1 MEPPPGGCAMAD
13 APVEAPNVRVPLTV
27 LPARPVA
34 RRGSAWKWRAAVLI
48 VVYGAITAHVLH
60 WWITG
65 RSAGR
70 FVLSDSMRTLELGE
84 INPGFLLFAG
94 SLLATALV
102 GRFMCGWMCHMGA
115 LQDLCGWLLRRA
127 GMRPRLFRSR
137 LLGYVPVVMAL
148 YMFVWPTV
156 RRDVVAPLMGVAAA
170 EFPGWSLDLSSE
182 RLWDGL
188 PPWWVAVPFLLLC
201 GFATVWFLGARG
213 LCRYGCPYG
222 GLLLPA
228 EQLAVGRVVVDP
240 SRCDQC
246 GLCTAACTAG
256 VRVHDEVR
264 RYGAVMDRNC
274 VRSLDCIGACPS
286 GALRFGVGRPALA
299 ARAPADD
306 RARRRYDLSPGEELL
321 CAGVFMGTFLA
332 TRGLYDLVPMLVAV
346 TIGVLSAFAAWKAWR
361 LVRDANV
368 RLGPAQLR
376 LRGRITGWGWA
387 YAAGVASWALLVAH
401 SGLVRA
407 AVELGG
413 RADEGIVASMDEALA
428 GRASPDDRAS
438 ARRAAGW
445 YGLARP
451 LWRGGWALAPT
462 PEAEF
467 RLAWACLVLGDA
479 DGSEAI
485 LAELAERGQTRDAA
499 ARELASLRLA
509 RGDAGGAEAALEAAV
524 TADERSFQSRDMLG
538 LLWART
544 GRADRAEAM
553 YRRLLEDRPRDTSA
567 RLGLGRTLVV
577 SGRTE
582 EGLAVLRGAV
592 ADRPGDADA
601 RRELAQA
608 LWSLGREA
616 EAAEQIRA
624 GMAARPARAAE
635 LRRLASRMGLWAVD

>member
-1 MEPPPGGCAMAD
+1 MAD
-13 APVEAPNVRVPLTV
+13 ESVPAPMVRVPLTV
-27 LPARPVA
+27 LRARPAA
-34 RRGSAWKWRAAVLI
+34 RRGAAWKWRAGVLI
-48 VVYGAITAHVLH
+48 VVYAAITAHVLH

-94 SLLATALV
+94 SLLVTALV
-102 GRFMCGWMCHMGA
+102 GRFMCGWLCHMGA
-115 LQDLCGWLLRRA
+115 LQDLCGWMLRRA

-137 LLGYVPVVMAL
+137 LLGYVPVGMAL

-156 RRDVVAPLMGVAAA
+156 RREVVAPLTGAEAAA
-170 EFPGWSLDLSSE
+170 FPGWSLDLSSE
-182 RLWDGL
+182 RLWEGL
-188 PPWWVAVPFLLLC
+188 PPWWVAAPFLLLC

-228 EQLAVGRVVVDP
+228 EQLAVARVVVDP

-264 RYGAVMDRNC
+264 RYGAVMDRHC

-286 GALRFGVGRPALA
+286 GALRFGMSRPALA
-299 ARAPADD
+299 ARAPADG
-306 RARRRYDLSPGEELL
+306 RPGATYDLTLGEELL
-321 CAGVFMGTFLA
+321 CAGVFMGTFLVM
-332 TRGLYDLVPMLVAV
+332 RGVYDLVPMLVAV
-346 TIGVLSAFAAWKAWR
+346 TVGVLTAFAAWKAWR
-361 LVRDANV
+361 LVRTPNV

-376 LRGRITGWGWA
+376 LRGRVTGWGRA
-387 YAAGVASWALLVAH
+387 YAVGFALWMLLVAH
-401 SGLVRA
+401 CGLVRG

-413 RADEGIVASMDEALA
+413 RADAGIGATMDEVLA
-428 GRASPDDRAS
+428 GRVSPSDRDA
-438 ARRAAGW
+438 AVRAAGW

-467 RLAWACLVLGDA
+467 RLAWARLVLGDA
-479 DGSEAI
+479 DGAEAV
-485 LAELAERGQTRDAA
+485 LVELAERDQTRDAA

-509 RGDAGGAEAALEAAV
+509 RGDASGAEGVLVRAV
-524 TADERSFQSRDMLG
+524 SADGRAFASRDMLG

-553 YRRLLEDRPRDTSA
+553 YRGLLADRPRDTAA

-577 SGRTE
+577 SGRAE
-582 EGLAVLRGAV
+582 EGLAELRGAV
-592 ADRPGDADA
+592 AERPDDADA
-601 RRELAQA
+601 RRELALA
-608 LWSLGREA
+608 LGSLGRGA

-624 GMAARPARAAE
+624 GMAARPARAGE
-635 LRRLASRMGLWAVD
+635 FRRLAAQLGLGPVD